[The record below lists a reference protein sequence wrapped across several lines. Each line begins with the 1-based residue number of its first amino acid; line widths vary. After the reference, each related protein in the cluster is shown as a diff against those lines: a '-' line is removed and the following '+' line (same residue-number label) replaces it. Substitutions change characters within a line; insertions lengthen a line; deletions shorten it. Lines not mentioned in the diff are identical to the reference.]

1 MLVTN
6 EYLLYLN
13 KIFTVGTSDLA
24 EQLLLFTKRW
34 YNLTKVLKL
43 RHKVTTYFKKAVLLQ
58 KNIINLKLSLQ
69 F

>member
-34 YNLTKVLKL
+34 YDLTKALKL
-43 RHKVTTYFKKAVLLQ
+43 RHKVTTYLKKQYYYKKIL
-58 KNIINLKLSLQ
+58 
-69 F
+69 